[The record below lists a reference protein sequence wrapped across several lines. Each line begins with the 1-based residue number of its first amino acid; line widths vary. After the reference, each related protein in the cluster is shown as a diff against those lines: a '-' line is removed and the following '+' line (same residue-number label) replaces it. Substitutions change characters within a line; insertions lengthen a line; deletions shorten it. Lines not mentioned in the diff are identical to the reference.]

1 VFARL
6 EADEVAGRERR
17 TTALAGKL
25 PLPADDVTLE
35 ADVAVAVRPHDAG
48 LALDDAPHLGGVEY
62 LAGHRG
68 VGRDHLDPVHRV
80 PERELL
86 VFEVG
91 KQFHAELDPFAYGV
105 CVPVTVASRTCTRIT
120 TAHRVGV
127 RIATVVGMSRH
138 HVPID
143 GAGPQSVWWSGRV
156 FRVMDRATRRQLVGV
171 AGLLGFAG
179 GVALLFSPTAV
190 VAKLESLAA
199 RPLLFALVLVGLYLV
214 RPFLLW
220 PVSSVAIALGYL
232 YGPAIAI
239 PLALAGA
246 ALTGLPPF
254 LLGRYAR
261 TDLGLF
267 GYIGT
272 TGGRLVDTVG
282 ETRGVIA
289 ARFSPVP
296 GDPISYA
303 AGLSGVSL
311 RSFLAGTVVGEIP
324 WAIVTVFTGASMRT
338 LDPGEF
344 TASPELAVALGGL
357 AILVLAGPLYNKTVT
372 LLDS

>member
-1 VFARL
+1 
-6 EADEVAGRERR
+6 
-17 TTALAGKL
+17 
-25 PLPADDVTLE
+25 
-35 ADVAVAVRPHDAG
+35 
-48 LALDDAPHLGGVEY
+48 
-62 LAGHRG
+62 
-68 VGRDHLDPVHRV
+68 
-80 PERELL
+80 
-86 VFEVG
+86 
-91 KQFHAELDPFAYGV
+91 
-105 CVPVTVASRTCTRIT
+105 
-120 TAHRVGV
+120 
-127 RIATVVGMSRH
+127 MSR

-254 LLGRYAR
+254 LLGRYAQ

-344 TASPELAVALGGL
+344 TASPELVVALGGL
-357 AILVLAGPLYNKTVT
+357 AVLVLAGPLYNKTVT